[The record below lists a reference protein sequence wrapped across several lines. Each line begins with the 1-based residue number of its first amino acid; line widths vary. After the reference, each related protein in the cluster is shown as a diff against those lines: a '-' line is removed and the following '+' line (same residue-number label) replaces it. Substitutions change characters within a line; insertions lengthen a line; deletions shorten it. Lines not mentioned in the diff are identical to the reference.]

1 MLELGGEQSFIAP
14 TVDRLIQC
22 LKFGP
27 SAHSEARDKARPHD
41 HDEPPRPMAGLEED
55 LVAPVAP
62 KPLQALLDDAA
73 TRFPDSPCL
82 DFLGSRYRYR
92 DVARMV
98 DRAASGL
105 QAIGVSAGTRVGLM
119 LPNTP
124 YFIMLYYAVLKA
136 GGVVVCFNPMLAER
150 EIERQIVDSGVEIMA
165 TLDLGALFGKLMK
178 PLELHQ
184 FRQLIVCPM
193 SSILPTPTRQ
203 LFRLLRR
210 SELANVPMDQRYVW
224 FERLSANDGRVN
236 TPFCEPERTMA
247 MLQYTGGTTGTPKGA
262 ELTHANLYA
271 NAIQIG
277 RWFHNCKPGQE
288 RILGVLPLFHIF
300 GMATVMNVG
309 LLLGAELIL
318 LPRFEIDQLMRT
330 IQKRRPTIFPA
341 VPTLFAAINR
351 YGVRGPDDLSS
362 VKLCVSGGAPLPA
375 DVRDGFERLTGCVI
389 VEGYGLTE
397 ASPVVCIN
405 PVGGAR
411 KTGSI
416 GLPLP
421 LTEVDI
427 VSLDDGRTPVPQG
440 ERGEL
445 CVRGPQV
452 MRGYL
457 GRPADTAQAL
467 AGGHLHTGDVAYRD
481 ADGYVFIVDRI
492 KDVILTGG
500 FNVYPRNVEEAIYL
514 HPAVEECVVAGV
526 PDAYRGQA
534 VKAWIKPVPGRQL
547 SRDELR
553 AFLEDK
559 LSHVEMPRLVEFRD
573 QPLPKTMI
581 GKLSRKD
588 LLAEEAGA
596 VATGAA
602 A

>member
-1 MLELGGEQSFIAP
+1 MRSHLLEAELVECATGLDA
-14 TVDRLIQC
+14 DRTSPIV
-22 LKFGP
+22 
-27 SAHSEARDKARPHD
+27 ARP
-41 HDEPPRPMAGLEED
+41 LY
-55 LVAPVAP
+55 
-62 KPLQALLDDAA
+62 ALLDDAA
-73 TRFPDSPCL
+73 ARFPANPCL
-82 DFLGSRYRYR
+82 DFLGCRYRYR
-92 DVARMV
+92 DVARLV
-98 DRAASGL
+98 ARAARGL
-105 QAIGVSAGTRVGLM
+105 QAIGVFPGTRVGLM

-124 YFIMLYYAVLKA
+124 YFVVLYFAVLKA
-136 GGVVVCFNPMLAER
+136 GGVVVCFNPLLAER
-150 EIERQIVDSGVEIMA
+150 EIEQQIADSGVEIMA
-165 TLDLGALFGKLMK
+165 TLDLGALFGKLARV
-178 PLELHQ
+178 LERRPVRHLV
-184 FRQLIVCPM
+184 VCRM
-193 SSILPTPTRQ
+193 SCILPTPKRQ
-203 LFRLLRR
+203 LFRILRR
-210 SELANVPMDQRYVW
+210 REVANVPTDERHVW
-224 FERLSANDGRVN
+224 FERLIVNDGRVD
-236 TPFCEPERTMA
+236 TPVCEPERTVA

-262 ELTHANLYA
+262 ELTHANVYV
-271 NAIQIG
+271 NAMQVG
-277 RWFHNCKPGQE
+277 RWFHGCKPGQE
-288 RILGVLPLFHIF
+288 RVLGVLPLFHIF

-318 LPRFEIDQLMRT
+318 LPKFEIEQLMQT
-330 IQKRRPTIFPA
+330 IHRKRPTIFPA
-341 VPTLFAAINR
+341 VPTLFAAITR
-351 YGVRGPDDLSS
+351 YEARSRYDLSS
-362 VKLCVSGGAPLPA
+362 IEICVSGGAPLPA
-375 DVRDGFERLTGCVI
+375 EVKDSFERLTGCVI

-405 PVGGAR
+405 PVDGAR

-421 LTEVDI
+421 LTAVDI
-427 VSLDDGRTPVPQG
+427 VSLEDGRTPVPQG

-457 GRPADTAQAL
+457 GKPAETAQAL

-534 VKAWIKPVPGRQL
+534 VKAWIKLAPGRQL

-588 LLAEEAGA
+588 LLAEEAA
-596 VATGAA
+596 AAATGAA